1 MPRICCG
8 ISIRRFQGE
17 QLNAKARRC
26 EEEKLC
32 VSVPLR
38 LCVEREF
45 LMSTERVSSGAVSS
59 NSPVANTAF
68 ATTAFDRLRIL
79 EQYRTIAMVGLS
91 SNPFRPS
98 HFAAIYMLA
107 EGYRIIPEKV
117 EIVDIFREPG
127 AVPPIVEDAIA
138 IGAKVVWMQ
147 LGVINEAAAQRAR
160 AAGLAV
166 VMDACVKIEHA
177 RFFGGLSTIGLNTGV
192 ISARRMQ
199 DRK

>member
-1 MPRICCG
+1 MTHQTAPTG
-8 ISIRRFQGE
+8 GV
-17 QLNAKARRC
+17 NAW
-26 EEEKLC
+26 
-32 VSVPLR
+32 
-38 LCVEREF
+38 
-45 LMSTERVSSGAVSS
+45 
-59 NSPVANTAF
+59 SPVNATEF

-79 EQYRTIAMVGLS
+79 REYHTIAMVGLS

-107 EGYRIIPEKV
+107 EGYNVIPVNPGEQAVLGRRCYPSLRDIPEPV
-117 EIVDIFREPG
+117 EIVDIFREPS

-147 LGVINEAAAQRAR
+147 LGVIHELAARRAR
-160 AAGLAV
+160 EAGLEV

-192 ISARRMQ
+192 ITARR
-199 DRK
+199 DLRV